1 LSKLLDQLRKAGS
14 APPKRSALFDAL
26 QRADAER
33 ARQRGEADREI
44 EAAAARAIDTA
55 RERAEAEESAA
66 READARGD
74 AERSLAPAPSRRT
87 SVLKPLLVAIAALL
101 VAWLLLGRDSPPTKP
116 QGMKL
121 DYQLRSK

>member
-1 LSKLLDQLRKAGS
+1 MSKLLDQLRKAGS

-55 RERAEAEESAA
+55 RERAEAEE
-66 READARGD
+66 
-74 AERSLAPAPSRRT
+74 RSLAPAPSRRR
-87 SVLKPLLVAIAALL
+87 SILKPLLVAIAALL
-101 VAWLLLGRDSPPTKP
+101 VAWLLLGRDSPPSKP

-121 DYQLRSK
+121 DYQLRSQ